1 LSYFYRKQSLMP
13 KISVIIVNYNALY
26 FLKNCISSI
35 LKSEGLSDLEIIVVD
50 NNSTDDSCKMLK
62 KDFPAIRL
70 IQNKQN
76 TGFSKANNQGVAAAK
91 GAYIL
96 VLNPD
101 TVISSHTI
109 QQVYEFS
116 SKTDDIGALGVQF
129 IDGSG
134 RFLPECKRNFPGPK
148 VAALKIM
155 GFSKTY
161 YAHQIEQEA
170 ISQVDIL
177 TGAFMFIKKAV
188 FEKVEGFDED
198 FFMYGEDIDLSY
210 RIAQAGYN
218 NYYLGSEVILHYKGE
233 STSRDPGYFRN
244 FYGAMHIFYKKH
256 YKTNFIVS
264 GLMDSIVDA
273 MVLINSMSLKNTDR
287 PEIKCVNWAYLGKNE
302 MVYSKL
308 LNKLPDTSG
317 SMIHEISNK
326 TMEVDMIFFDSA
338 YLTFTEI
345 IISLAQQSGLSYA
358 KRIISE
364 DGSFYIGSDT
374 SDGRGE
380 VVLL

>member
-1 LSYFYRKQSLMP
+1 MP
-13 KISVIIVNYNALY
+13 KVSVIIVNYNARY
-26 FLKNCISSI
+26 FLKNCLSSV

-50 NNSTDDSCKMLK
+50 NNSNDDSCRMLK

-76 TGFSKANNQGVAAAK
+76 TGFSKANNQGVAAAR
-91 GAYIL
+91 GEYIL

-101 TVISSHTI
+101 TVISSQTI

-116 SKTDDIGALGVQF
+116 SKKDDIGALGVQF

-134 RFLPECKRNFPGPK
+134 CFLPECKRNYPGPK
-148 VAALKIM
+148 VAVLKIM

-161 YAHQIEQEA
+161 YAHQIEQGA

-177 TGAFMFIKKAV
+177 TGAFMFIKKSV

-210 RIAQAGYN
+210 RITQAGYK

-233 STSRDPGYFRN
+233 STNRDPLYVRN

-256 YKTNFIVS
+256 YKSNFIVS
-264 GLMDSIVDA
+264 GLMDRMVGA
-273 MVLINSMSLKNTDR
+273 MILINSRSLKNTGR
-287 PEIKCVNWAYLGKNE
+287 PENNCVNWAYLGDNE
-302 MVYSKL
+302 IVYNKL
-308 LNKLPDTSG
+308 LNKLPGASG
-317 SMIHEISNK
+317 SMVHEISKK
-326 TMEVDMIFFDSA
+326 TMEVDMLFFDSA
-338 YLTFTEI
+338 YLTYTEI
-345 IISLAQQSGLSYA
+345 IIGLAQQKGLSFA

-364 DGSFYIGSDT
+364 DGSFYLGSDT
-374 SDGRGE
+374 SDRKGE
-380 VVLL
+380 

>member
-1 LSYFYRKQSLMP
+1 MP
-13 KISVIIVNYNALY
+13 KISVVIVNYNARY
-26 FLKNCISSI
+26 FLKNCISSV
-35 LKSEGLSDLEIIVVD
+35 LKSAGLSDIEIIVVD
-50 NNSTDDSCKMLK
+50 NNSADDSCMMLK
-62 KDFPAIRL
+62 KDFPAIKL

-76 TGFSKANNQGVAAAK
+76 TGFSKANNQGVAAAS
-91 GAYIL
+91 GEYIL

-101 TVISSHTI
+101 TVLSSQTI

-116 SKTDDIGALGVQF
+116 RKTDNIGALGVQF

-134 RFLPECKRNFPGPK
+134 CFLPECKRNFPGPK
-148 VAALKIM
+148 VAALKIL
-155 GFSKTY
+155 GFSNTY
-161 YAHQIEQEA
+161 YAHQIEQGA

-210 RIAQAGYN
+210 RIAQAGYK

-233 STSRDPGYFRN
+233 STSRDPMYFRN

-264 GLMDSIVDA
+264 GLMDRMVDA
-273 MVLINSMSLKNTDR
+273 MVLINSRSLKNAEK
-287 PEIKCVNWAYLGKNE
+287 PENKCVNWVYLGNNE
-302 MVYSKL
+302 MVYAKL
-308 LNKLPDTSG
+308 LNKFTGASG
-317 SMIHEISNK
+317 SMIHEISKK
-326 TMEVDMIFFDSA
+326 TMEVDMLFFDSA
-338 YLTFTEI
+338 YLTFSEI
-345 IISLAQQSGLSYA
+345 IIYLAQQKGPSFA
-358 KRIISE
+358 KRIIAE

-374 SDGRGE
+374 SDGKGE

>member
-1 LSYFYRKQSLMP
+1 MP
-13 KISVIIVNYNALY
+13 KISVIIVNYNAKY
-26 FLKNCISSI
+26 FLKICIGSV
-35 LKSEGLSDLEIIVVD
+35 LKSEDLSDLEIIVVD

-76 TGFSKANNQGVAAAK
+76 TGFSKANNQGVAAAR
-91 GAYIL
+91 GEYIL
-96 VLNPD
+96 ILNPD
-101 TVISSHTI
+101 TVLSSHTI

-116 SKTDDIGALGVQF
+116 NKTVDIGALGVQF

-134 RFLPECKRNFPGPK
+134 CFLPECKRNFPRPK
-148 VAALKIM
+148 VAALKIL

-161 YAHQIEQEA
+161 YAHQIEQGA

-177 TGAFMFIKKAV
+177 TGAFMFIKKSV
-188 FEKVEGFDED
+188 FEKVKGFDED

-210 RIAQAGYN
+210 RIAQAGFK
-218 NYYLGSEVILHYKGE
+218 NYYLGGEVILHYKGE
-233 STSRDPGYFRN
+233 SSSRDSTYFRN

-264 GLMDSIVDA
+264 GLMDSMIEA
-273 MVLINSMSLKNTDR
+273 MVLINSRSRNNTEKPKN
-287 PEIKCVNWAYLGKNE
+287 KCVNWIYLGDNE
-302 MVYSKL
+302 LTY
-308 LNKLPDTSG
+308 NKLQDKLPGASG
-317 SMIHEISNK
+317 SMVHEISNK
-326 TMEVDMIFFDSA
+326 TMEVDMLFFDSA
-338 YLTFTEI
+338 YLSFTEI
-345 IISLAQQSGLSYA
+345 IIRLAQQKDLSFA